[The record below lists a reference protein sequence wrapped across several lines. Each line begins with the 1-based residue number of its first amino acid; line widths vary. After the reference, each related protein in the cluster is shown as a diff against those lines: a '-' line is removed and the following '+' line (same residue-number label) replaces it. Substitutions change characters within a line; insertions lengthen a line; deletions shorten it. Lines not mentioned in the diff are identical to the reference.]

1 MATKKTNG
9 IPTKK
14 ANCVPVDDVFT
25 TAETKALVTS
35 FMQVEAPDILE
46 HVADRV
52 EMVATMDARGEAT
65 RRLLMGEYMTAVAAA
80 VAEVIAAEIAG
91 HDKKT
96 TRKRKKS

>member
-1 MATKKTNG
+1 
-9 IPTKK
+9 
-14 ANCVPVDDVFT
+14 
-25 TAETKALVTS
+25 
-35 FMQVEAPDILE
+35 
-46 HVADRV
+46 
-52 EMVATMDARGEAT
+52 MDARGEAT